1 MNDTSKES
9 AVQAPLPQ
17 PTSAFAYRAFVLY
30 WLARFFNSFAIQIV
44 SVAVGWQLYDE
55 TREPFLLGL
64 VGLAQ
69 FAPALL
75 FFLAT
80 GTAADRYDRRHV
92 MSVCIAL
99 EAACTALIAL
109 FWILYVANG
118 GDAHPIWPLFAVLT
132 AFGVAR
138 AFLTP
143 SMQALSANL
152 VPREIFA
159 NAVAWNSS
167 AMQTSFTVGP
177 AIGGLLY
184 GLSHQAPY
192 AVAFAMFACA
202 LLCTLLIPKP
212 PRRVA
217 TNEPRS
223 AETILAGVRYIR
235 SNPVVLG
242 AISLDLFAVL
252 LGGVMA
258 LLPVFARDIL
268 DAGPMGLGLLRSAA
282 GVGALIMAVY
292 LVRNPIRDHAG
303 RIMFAGV
310 VVYGLAIAVFGLST
324 TLWISIPMLFMMGA
338 ADMLSVN
345 VRATLIQL
353 ATPDDVRGRVSAVNS
368 VFIGA
373 SNEVGEF
380 RAGTMAALIGTVP
393 AVVIGG
399 AGAIGIAAIFSR
411 LFPDLYNR
419 RRLT

>member
-1 MNDTSKES
+1 MNNETS
-9 AVQAPLPQ
+9 VQGGPA
-17 PTSAFAYRAFVLY
+17 TSAFAYRAFVFY
-30 WLARFFNSFAIQIV
+30 WMARFFNSFAIQIV

-55 TREPFLLGL
+55 TRDPLLLGF
-64 VGLAQ
+64 VGLVQ

-80 GTAADRYDRRHV
+80 GTAADRYDRRRV
-92 MSVCIAL
+92 MSLCIAL
-99 EAACTALIAL
+99 EATCAALIAT
-109 FWILYVANG
+109 FWMLHVVETGA
-118 GDAHPIWPLFAVLT
+118 AAAPIWPLFAILT
-132 AFGVAR
+132 LFGVAR

-143 SMQALSANL
+143 AMQALPANL
-152 VPREIFA
+152 VPREAFA

-177 AIGGLLY
+177 AIGGILY
-184 GLSHQAPY
+184 GISYQVPY
-192 AVAFAMFACA
+192 VAAFALFAGA
-202 LLCTLLIPKP
+202 LVMTLLIPKM
-212 PRRVA
+212 PRRDEA
-217 TNEPRS
+217 IERRS
-223 AETILAGVRYIR
+223 LETMLAGVRYIR

-252 LGGVMA
+252 LGGVTA

-268 DAGPMGLGLLRSAA
+268 DAGPLGLGLLRSAA
-282 GVGALIMAVY
+282 GVGALVTAVY

-303 RIMFAGV
+303 RVMFAGV
-310 VVYGLAIAVFGLST
+310 VAYGLAIAVFGLST
-324 TLWISIPMLFMMGA
+324 TLWLSIPMLFVMGA

-353 ATPDDVRGRVSAVNS
+353 ATPDEVRGRVSAVNS

-380 RAGTMAALIGTVP
+380 RAGTMAALIGAVP
-393 AVVIGG
+393 AVVFGG
-399 AGAIGIAAIFSR
+399 AAAVGIAALWSR

>member
-1 MNDTSKES
+1 MSESKSVGAPDT
-9 AVQAPLPQ
+9 APK
-17 PTSAFAYRAFVLY
+17 SAFAYRAFVLY
-30 WLARFFNSFAIQIV
+30 WVARFCNSFAIQIV
-44 SVAVGWQLYDE
+44 SVAVGWQIYDE
-55 TREPFLLGL
+55 TRNPFLLGM
-64 VGLAQ
+64 VGLVQ

-75 FFLAT
+75 FVLAT
-80 GTAADRYDRRHV
+80 GAVADRYDRRAV
-92 MSVCIAL
+92 MGLCIAL
-99 EAACTALIAL
+99 EAICAASLGVFWVLHTAE
-109 FWILYVANG
+109 VNTG
-118 GDAHPIWPLFAVLT
+118 HPIWPVFVILTLFGL
-132 AFGVAR
+132 AR

-143 SMQALSANL
+143 SLQALAANL
-152 VPREIFA
+152 VPREAFA

-167 AMQTSFTVGP
+167 AMQASFTIGP

-184 GLSHQAPY
+184 GISFQVPY
-192 AVAFAMFACA
+192 IVAFAMFCVAIVLTA
-202 LLCTLLIPKP
+202 LIPRTTQRASGEK
-212 PRRVA
+212 
-217 TNEPRS
+217 RS
-223 AETILAGVRYIR
+223 IETMLAGVRYIR

-242 AISLDLFAVL
+242 AITLDMFAVL

-282 GVGALIMAVY
+282 GVGALLTAIY
-292 LVRNPIRDHAG
+292 LVRNPIRNHAG

-310 VVYGLAIAVFGLST
+310 AVYGLAIMVFGLST
-324 TLWISIPMLFMMGA
+324 TLWLSIPMLFVMGA

-380 RAGTMAALIGTVP
+380 RAGTMAALIGAVP

-399 AGAIGIAAIFSR
+399 AGAIGIAALWAR
-411 LFPDLYNR
+411 LFPDLYNKQKV
-419 RRLT
+419 T

>member
-1 MNDTSKES
+1 MDES
-9 AVQAPLPQ
+9 TTESQRTATAPPA
-17 PTSAFAYRAFVLY
+17 SAFAYPAFVLY
-30 WLARFFNSFAIQIV
+30 WMARFFNSFAIQIV
-44 SVAVGWQLYDE
+44 SVAVGWQIYDE
-55 TREPFLLGL
+55 TRSPFLLGL
-64 VGLAQ
+64 VGLVQ
-69 FAPALL
+69 FAPALV

-80 GTAADRYDRRHV
+80 GAVADRYDRRRV
-92 MSVCIAL
+92 MGLCIAL
-99 EAACTALIAL
+99 EALCTALIAG
-109 FWILYVANG
+109 FWMLHVAELESG
-118 GDAHPIWPLFAVLT
+118 HPIWPLFAILT
-132 AFGVAR
+132 LFGVAR

-143 SMQALSANL
+143 SLQALPANL
-152 VPREIFA
+152 VPREAFA

-167 AMQTSFTVGP
+167 AMQASFTIGP

-184 GLSHQAPY
+184 GISFQVPY
-192 AVAFAMFACA
+192 VVAFGMFASA
-202 LLCTLLIPKP
+202 MVCTVLIPNVA
-212 PRRVA
+212 RRQA
-217 TNEPRS
+217 SSEPRS
-223 AETILAGVRYIR
+223 LETMLAGIRYIR

-282 GVGALIMAVY
+282 GVGALLTAIY

-310 VVYGLAIAVFGLST
+310 MVYGLSIVVFGLST
-324 TLWISIPMLFMMGA
+324 TLWLSIPMLFVMGG

-380 RAGTMAALIGTVP
+380 RAGTMAAVIGTVP

-399 AGAIGIAAIFSR
+399 VGAIGIAALWSR
-411 LFPDLYNR
+411 MFPDLYNR

>member
-1 MNDTSKES
+1 MSNDARVEGGPS
-9 AVQAPLPQ
+9 
-17 PTSAFAYRAFVLY
+17 TSAFAYRAFALY
-30 WLARFFNSFAIQIV
+30 WTARFLNSFAIQIV
-44 SVAVGWQLYDE
+44 SVAVGWQIYDE
-55 TREPFLLGL
+55 TRSPFLLGM

-75 FFLAT
+75 FVLAT
-80 GTAADRYDRRHV
+80 GAVADRYDRRV
-92 MSVCIAL
+92 VLGLCIGL
-99 EAACTALIAL
+99 EAICAAALGV
-109 FWILYVANG
+109 FWILHTAGLNAG
-118 GDAHPIWPLFAVLT
+118 HPIWPVFVILT
-132 AFGVAR
+132 AFGLAR

-143 SMQALSANL
+143 SLQALAANI
-152 VPREIFA
+152 VPREAFA

-167 AMQTSFTVGP
+167 AMQASFTIGP

-184 GLSHQAPY
+184 GISFKVPY
-192 AVAFAMFACA
+192 IVAFSLFLGAAVCILMIRTTTQRASGE
-202 LLCTLLIPKP
+202 K
-212 PRRVA
+212 
-217 TNEPRS
+217 RS
-223 AETILAGVRYIR
+223 VETMLAGVRYIR

-242 AISLDLFAVL
+242 AISLDMFAVL

-282 GVGALIMAVY
+282 GVGALVTAVY
-292 LVRNPIRDHAG
+292 LLRNPIRDRAG

-310 VVYGLAIAVFGLST
+310 AIYGLAIAVFGLST
-324 TLWISIPMLFMMGA
+324 TLWLSIPMLFVMGA

-353 ATPDDVRGRVSAVNS
+353 ATPDEVRGRVSAVNS

-380 RAGTMAALIGTVP
+380 RAGTMASLIGTVP
-393 AVVIGG
+393 AVVVGG
-399 AGAIGIAAIFSR
+399 VGAIGIAALWSR
-411 LFPDLYNR
+411 LFPDLYNK